1 MSPMLCEKANVLT
14 PTGEREFDHKSTAGR
29 ESASIQTSP
38 PPGTRL
44 RCWSGRRTGLAG
56 LGHAQL
62 CGEPLGSRLAPHGRS
77 PLSGTPPPTGGRPA
91 GRGRAPGPRQTS
103 SGWLRL
109 GSKRH
114 LERCLGRH
122 TDKLSPSRDGPGHI
136 HYLPSAGGGDGQGAE
151 AALLPRTLRPSPRG
165 GRFSRKAPSPPP
177 PAPPPAPWHR
187 ESPGKRPAGRRAR
200 GGL

>member
-1 MSPMLCEKANVLT
+1 MLVWQT
-14 PTGEREFDHKSTAGR
+14 HGPGWAGPR
-29 ESASIQTSP
+29 AALW
-38 PPGTRL
+38 RA
-44 RCWSGRRTGLAG
+44 TGLPARS
-56 LGHAQL
+56 
-62 CGEPLGSRLAPHGRS
+62 SRAV

-165 GRFSRKAPSPPP
+165 GRFSRKAPSPRPP
-177 PAPPPAPWHR
+177 PLPPRRGTASPQESGRQGGGLGEACECGTGSPRCPW
-187 ESPGKRPAGRRAR
+187 RAR
-200 GGL
+200 